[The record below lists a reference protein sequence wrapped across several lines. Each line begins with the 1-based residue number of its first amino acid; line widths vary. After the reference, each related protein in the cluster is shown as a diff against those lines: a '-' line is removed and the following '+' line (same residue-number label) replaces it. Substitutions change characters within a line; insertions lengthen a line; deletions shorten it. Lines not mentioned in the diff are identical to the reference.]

1 VSRDSSLAGETVH
14 VFVQVRRVT
23 KSYLR
28 VLLSVSS
35 LFLGMRF
42 ALTQLKAALVEV
54 VRNFNIKPN
63 PKTRKDNVLDETFF
77 MATLKGGIWLDY
89 EARK

>member
-1 VSRDSSLAGETVH
+1 
-14 VFVQVRRVT
+14 
-23 KSYLR
+23 
-28 VLLSVSS
+28 
-35 LFLGMRF
+35 MRF

-89 EARK
+89 EERK

>member
-1 VSRDSSLAGETVH
+1 MSRDSSLAGETDH

-23 KSYLR
+23 SSNMR
-28 VLLSVSS
+28 VKLSV
-35 LFLGMRF
+35 LFFLGMRF
-42 ALTQLKAALVEV
+42 AMTQLKAALVEV

-77 MATLKGGIWLDY
+77 MATLKGGIWLDF